1 MGYVER
7 KKAEEEL
14 RKAHIHLEEQVEK
27 RTNELKNAYK
37 KLEEREKRFSSMISA
52 SSEALYHV
60 SPDWSVMRQLNSP
73 GFLAD
78 TLKPSRTWLQDYV
91 PPEDQPMV
99 TAAFNEAIRTKSIYE
114 LEHRVIQADG
124 SVAWIFSRAI
134 PIIDAKGEII
144 EWFGAASDITK
155 RKKRRYKGKLDHNAD
170 EFMEYIVDAAVRMKQ
185 QIQDLLKYSR
195 VATVGNEFEQ
205 VDTDSILNQA
215 ITNLKSA
222 IDKNDAEITHEPLPT
237 ISGDRDQ
244 LRRVFQNLV
253 GNAIKYRKPDK
264 APKIHISAH
273 EDKKNNEYVF
283 SVSDNGIGIEKEY
296 LDRIFMVFQ
305 RLHTMDEY
313 KGTGIGLSVVTK
325 VIEKHGGHIWVESEF
340 GVGSTFYFT
349 LPIDNAE
356 N

>member
-155 RKKRRYKGKLDHNAD
+155 RKK
-170 EFMEYIVDAAVRMKQ
+170 
-185 QIQDLLKYSR
+185 LK
-195 VATVGNEFEQ
+195 V
-205 VDTDSILNQA
+205 
-215 ITNLKSA
+215 NLK
-222 IDKNDAEITHEPLPT
+222 KL
-237 ISGDRDQ
+237 
-244 LRRVFQNLV
+244 
-253 GNAIKYRKPDK
+253 
-264 APKIHISAH
+264 
-273 EDKKNNEYVF
+273 
-283 SVSDNGIGIEKEY
+283 
-296 LDRIFMVFQ
+296 
-305 RLHTMDEY
+305 
-313 KGTGIGLSVVTK
+313 
-325 VIEKHGGHIWVESEF
+325 
-340 GVGSTFYFT
+340 
-349 LPIDNAE
+349 
-356 N
+356 